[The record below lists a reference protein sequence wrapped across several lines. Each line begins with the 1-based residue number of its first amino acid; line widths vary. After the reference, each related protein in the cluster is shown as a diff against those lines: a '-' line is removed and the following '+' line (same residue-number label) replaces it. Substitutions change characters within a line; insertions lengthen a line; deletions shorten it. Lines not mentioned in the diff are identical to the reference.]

1 MGGVDLEKIV
11 DAKVMVTPSC
21 AKKATT
27 KKRITSPTLYASKT
41 LVAPKEEPFV

>member
-27 KKRITSPTLYASKT
+27 KKGSHHLPSK
-41 LVAPKEEPFV
+41 LQKH